1 MAPNNPYEAIMQR
14 CLCKYVDYIFTRL
27 KEWGVNTNYTTIC
40 FLGGGGRIIQS
51 FGNYGSNI
59 HFCNDMKINAK
70 GYEFFETTLAM
81 KQR

>member
-1 MAPNNPYEAIMQR
+1 MIDFQNASFFKLKPVSDNDFAGMITP
-14 CLCKYVDYIFTRL
+14 IFVPG
-27 KEWGVNTNYTTIC
+27 EQ
-40 FLGGGGRIIQS
+40 IIQS

-59 HFCNDMKINAK
+59 HFCDDMKINAK